1 MKYGSRKFI
10 VTLLT
15 LGVTTYLASQ
25 GKVDANVALVL
36 GAIVSSYNVVNGYV
50 EGRKNEQRD

>member
-15 LGVTTYLASQ
+15 LVATVYLGSQ
-25 GKVDANVALVL
+25 GKVDANVALIL
-36 GAIVSSYNVVNGYV
+36 SAIVGSYNVVNGYV
-50 EGRKNEQRD
+50 EGKRNE